1 MLVSLIGKEKIYK
14 LILPSNVRGSYWIT
28 DRDGNEEIKLVN
40 IEAVD
45 GKWHIKSNSYAFVNT
60 RNILDYDVKKVK
72 SIPQKILDDVILE
85 EYGLHIIS
93 VTGKS
98 DEYLLFSSP
107 VFEKDYF
114 CMDIQE
120 QSFTI
125 GKGEVCGI
133 VYNNIL
139 LSDRQADFTFENGKW
154 CIENKDELNSIFV
167 NDEKIYNKTP
177 LNHGDIIFI
186 SGLKIIIIGN
196 ILYVNNIKGKI
207 QFGSELAVKPNVKKP
222 VGKLA
227 PVEGEDEDIKIYSE
241 EDYFSRSPKMIE
253 KVEKELIKIDAP
265 PATPNQDEMPTILAM
280 GSSLSMSAMMMMSLY
295 NALDGIMNKTASM
308 KQSIMSLISS
318 GAMLTGMLM
327 MPILTRR
334 FQRKQ
339 KKKFEKKRQIKY
351 RKYIN
356 SKIVKV
362 NEIMEKQKDILNK
375 KYPTQ
380 SKCGQIILERSSRL
394 WERKIEDSTFISIRL
409 GTGEVPLDIDVQ
421 YPGDSFRMDDDD
433 LVDIVGEIGQKSKTL
448 EDAPIT
454 VSLIEKN
461 ISAIICDNN
470 TIYDYIKKIVLQLVT
485 MHNYIDLK
493 LIFLVGEENYNKWD
507 FVRMLP
513 HVWDNSRVLRFL
525 AKDDSDINDISKYL
539 EIDLEKRIMKGNRE
553 SYTTY
558 SPYYL
563 IITDN
568 YKKIEN
574 VKIISEILKIKKNM
588 GFSLLCLTNDYTALP
603 SECQTFITMNNNEG
617 KILEI
622 EEKVSTERAFKI
634 EEDSKYNFSEI
645 ACVLSNIPIRYNAV
659 GNEALPKKYTFLEM
673 FDVGKIEQLNILDR
687 WGNNDT
693 TKSLKAEIGSDGS
706 KKPIVLDV
714 HEKYH
719 GPHGLIAGST
729 GSGKSEFII
738 TYILSLAINYH
749 PDDVNFVLI
758 DYKGGGLAGAFQK
771 KDYKLPHLVG
781 TITNIDKNG
790 LERSLSSIQSEL
802 RKRQV
807 MFNQARDM
815 TDESTID
822 IYKYQKLYHDG
833 IVKKPIS
840 HLFIICDEFA
850 ELKQQQPDFMDEL
863 ISVARIGR
871 SLGVHLILAT
881 QKPAGIVND
890 QIRSNSKFGISLKVQ
905 DKSDSM
911 DVIKKPDAAFLKL
924 AGQFYMNVGNDE
936 YFVLGQ
942 SGWSGAPYEPKDVI
956 KKDVDTA
963 VDFIADDGNIIKKY
977 DNPKPERKSE
987 GIGDQLTNIVQYISN
1002 IAKQENIVEDKL
1014 WLDEIPDTIYVRALK
1029 KKYNVKVERNVIAP
1043 IIGEYDDPAN
1053 QNQGVVTVNLS
1064 KEGNT
1069 VIYGSADSGKDGLLS
1084 TLIFDI
1090 ITSHTS
1096 DEVQVYVMDFGAEA
1110 LKKYKA
1116 SPQVGDVITVND
1128 AEKMSRVFSMLEDE
1142 LKERKA
1148 FLSNYNGD
1156 YEYYIRNAENPMPMK
1171 LYIINNYAVF
1181 QENYA
1186 IYEEKLQSIT
1196 RDCTKCGIVFL
1207 ITANAYNEMRYKL
1220 TQNFKQKLS
1229 LQLNKDDDYMYIFE
1243 KVKKKRPSNIKGR
1256 GLVSIDGVVQEFQTA
1271 QIMRAEVVNEYIDE
1285 IIKKLNQI
1293 STIRA
1298 KTIPTIPDVVTF
1310 NMVKPA
1316 LIGPESV
1323 PIGVATGNLKIAA
1336 VDFTKAHVNIISGKM
1351 SDEVFNFGANIVK
1364 EIISLKDKYSI
1375 VFDMENVCNKKFDYE
1390 KEMEKFNKII
1400 EIGPKDG
1407 KIHNHICIIIGIEK
1421 FINKLSN
1428 GKDEF
1433 YEMLKKVENM
1443 YSVIIM
1449 DNAAKIKAYQYDMW
1463 YKNYISGDT
1472 GIWVGNGVDTQY
1484 LITTSATKK
1493 ELVADCGR
1501 SQGFYINQGKVV
1513 LIKLLGIKGEN
1524 NNE

>member
-14 LILPSNVRGSYWIT
+14 LILPSNIRGSYWIT
-28 DRDGNEEIKLVN
+28 DRDGDEEIKLVN

-60 RNILDYDVKKVK
+60 RNILDYDINKIK
-72 SIPQKILDDVILE
+72 SIPYKILDDVYLN
-85 EYGLHIIS
+85 EYHLHIIS

-107 VFEKDYF
+107 VFEEDYF
-114 CMDIQE
+114 CMDIKE

-125 GKGEVCGI
+125 GKGEACGI

-139 LSDRQADFTFENGKW
+139 LSERQADFTFENNNW
-154 CIENKDELNSIFV
+154 YVENKDDINSIFV
-167 NDEKIYNKTP
+167 NDERIKEKT
-177 LNHGDIIFI
+177 LINNGDIVFI
-186 SGLKIIIIGN
+186 SGLKIIIIGK

-207 QFGSELAVKPNVKKP
+207 KFGPELSVKQNIKKP
-222 VGKLA
+222 LGILA
-227 PVEGEDEDIKIYSE
+227 PVEGEDEDVKIYSE

-253 KVEKELIKIDAP
+253 KVEKELIKIDSP
-265 PATPNQDEMPTILAM
+265 PAIPNQDEMPTILAM
-280 GSSLSMSAMMMMSLY
+280 GTSLSMSAMMMMSLY

-308 KQSIMSLISS
+308 KQSVMSLVSS
-318 GAMLTGMLM
+318 GAMLTGMLL
-327 MPILTRR
+327 MPVLTRR
-334 FQRKQ
+334 FQRNQ
-339 KKKFEKKRQIKY
+339 KKKYEKKRQVKY

-356 SKIVKV
+356 SKIIKV
-362 NEIMEKQKDILNK
+362 NEIMDKQKEILNK
-375 KYPTQ
+375 KFPIESECQ
-380 SKCGQIILERSSRL
+380 QIILDKSPRL
-394 WERKIEDSTFISIRL
+394 WERKIEDTSFISIRL

-421 YPGDSFRMDDDD
+421 YPGETFRMDDDD
-433 LVDIVGEIGQKSKTL
+433 LVDILSEIGQKSKTL

-454 VSLIEKN
+454 VSLIQKN
-461 ISAIICDNN
+461 ISAIISKD
-470 TIYDYIKKIVLQLVT
+470 TKIYDYIKKIILQLVAL
-485 MHNYIDLK
+485 HNYIDLK
-493 LIFLVGEENYNKWD
+493 LVFFVGEENYNKWD
-507 FVRMLP
+507 FVRLLP
-513 HVWDNSRVLRFL
+513 HIWDNSKVVRFL

-539 EIDLEKRIMKGNRE
+539 EIDLEKRALSKNNDN
-553 SYTTY
+553 YTSF

-574 VKIISEILKIKKNM
+574 VKIISEILKIKRNM
-588 GFSLLCLTNDYTALP
+588 GFSLLCLTSDYTTLP
-603 SECQTFITMNNNEG
+603 SECQTFITIDKNEG

-634 EEDSKYNFSEI
+634 EQDGGYNFSSI
-645 ACVLSNIPIRYNAV
+645 ASIVSNIPIRYNAV

-687 WGNNDT
+687 WANNDT
-693 TKSLKAEIGSDGS
+693 TKTLRAEIGSDGT

-771 KDYKLPHLVG
+771 KEYKLPHLVG

-815 TDESTID
+815 TEESTID

-863 ISVARIGR
+863 MSVSRIGR

-890 QIRSNSKFGISLKVQ
+890 QIRSNSKFGICLKVQ
-905 DKSDSM
+905 DKSDSV
-911 DVIKKPDAAFLKL
+911 DVIKRPDAAFLKL

-956 KKDVDTA
+956 KKDIDTA
-963 VDFIADDGNIIKKY
+963 IDFISDDGTIIKKY
-977 DNPKPERKSE
+977 NNPKPEKKSE

-1002 IAKQENIVEDKL
+1002 LAKQENIVEEKL
-1014 WLDEIPDTIYVRALK
+1014 WLDEIPETIYVRALK
-1029 KKYNVKVERNVIAP
+1029 KKYNVKVQKNVIAP

-1053 QNQGVVTVNLS
+1053 QNQGVVTINLS
-1064 KEGNT
+1064 QEGNT
-1069 VIYGSADSGKDGLLS
+1069 IVYGSADSGKDELLA

-1128 AEKMSRVFSMLEDE
+1128 TEKMSRVFAMLEDE
-1142 LKERKA
+1142 LKQRKA

-1156 YEYYIRNAENPMPMK
+1156 YDYYIKNADSPMPMK

-1181 QENYA
+1181 SENYEM
-1186 IYEEKLQSIT
+1186 YEEKLQSIT

-1229 LQLNKDDDYMYIFE
+1229 LQLNKDDDYMYIFD
-1243 KVKKKRPSNIKGR
+1243 KIKKKRPSNIKGR
-1256 GLVSIDGVVQEFQTA
+1256 GLVSIDGVIQEFQTA
-1271 QIMRAEVVNEYIDE
+1271 KIMRDEVANEYVDE
-1285 IIKKLNQI
+1285 IINKLNQI
-1293 STIRA
+1293 SNIRA
-1298 KTIPTIPDVVTF
+1298 KTIPTIPEVVTF
-1310 NMVKPA
+1310 NMVKQA
-1316 LIGPESV
+1316 LIGPESI
-1323 PIGVATGNLKIAA
+1323 PIGVATANLKIAA
-1336 VDFTKAHVNIISGKM
+1336 IDFTKNHINLISGKM
-1351 SDEVFNFGANIVK
+1351 SNEVFDYGVNIVK
-1364 EIISLKDKYSI
+1364 EIVSLKDKYAI
-1375 VFDMENVCNKKFDYE
+1375 IFDMENVYSKKFNYE
-1390 KEMEKFNKII
+1390 KEMDKFNKSL
-1400 EIGPKDG
+1400 EICEKSEDE
-1407 KIHNHICIIIGIEK
+1407 HNHICIIIGIEK
-1421 FINKLSN
+1421 FINKLSK

-1433 YEMLKKVENM
+1433 YEILKKSENI
-1443 YSVIIM
+1443 YSFIII

-1463 YKNYISGDT
+1463 YKNYVSGDT
-1472 GIWVGNGVDTQY
+1472 GIWVGNGIDTQY

-1493 ELVADCGR
+1493 ELVSNCGK
-1501 SQGFYINQGKVV
+1501 SQGFYINQGKVI
-1513 LIKLLGIKGEN
+1513 LIKLLGIKEEN

>member
-1 MLVSLIGKEKIYK
+1 MLVSLIGKDKIYK
-14 LILPSNVRGSYWIT
+14 LVLPSNVRGSYWIT
-28 DRDGNEEIKLVN
+28 DKEGNEEVKLVN

-60 RNILDYDVKKVK
+60 RNILEYDVKKIK
-72 SIPQKILDDVILE
+72 SIPQKILDDAVLE

-114 CMDIQE
+114 CMDIKE

-139 LSDRQADFTFENGKW
+139 LSDRQADMALENGKW
-154 CIENKDELNSIFV
+154 YIENKDEMNSVFI
-167 NDEKIYNKTP
+167 NDERITKKTA
-177 LNHGDIIFI
+177 LNNGDIIFI

-196 ILYVNNIKGKI
+196 VLYVNNIKGKI
-207 QFGSELAVKPNVKKP
+207 RFGPELTTKPNVKKP
-222 VGKLA
+222 VGKLV
-227 PVEGEDEDIKIYSE
+227 PVQGEDEDINIYSE

-280 GSSLSMSAMMMMSLY
+280 GSSLSMSAMMMMSFY

-334 FQRKQ
+334 FQKKQ
-339 KKKFEKKRQIKY
+339 KRKFEKKRQIKY

-356 SKIVKV
+356 SKIIKV
-362 NEIMEKQKDILNK
+362 NEIMDKQNEILNK
-375 KYPTQ
+375 KYPREVE
-380 SKCGQIILERSSRL
+380 CRQIILDKSSRL

-409 GTGEVPLDIDVQ
+409 GTGELPLDIDVQ
-421 YPGDSFRMDDDD
+421 YPGEQFRMDDDD
-433 LVDIVGEIGQKSKTL
+433 LVDILGEIGQKSKTL
-448 EDAPIT
+448 ENAPIT
-454 VSLIEKN
+454 VSLTEKN
-461 ISAIICDNN
+461 IAAIICNN
-470 TIYDYIKKIVLQLVT
+470 NAIYDYIKSIVLQLVAL
-485 MHNYIDLK
+485 HNYIDLK
-493 LIFLVGEENYNKWD
+493 LVFLVGEENFNKWD
-507 FVRMLP
+507 YVRMLP
-513 HVWDNSRVLRFL
+513 HVWDNSKIQRFF

-539 EIDLEKRIMKGNRE
+539 EIDLEKRIIRSNRE
-553 SYTTY
+553 NYTNY

-588 GFSLLCLTNDYTALP
+588 GFSLLCLTDDYTSLP
-603 SECQTFITMNNNEG
+603 SECQTFITIDNNEG

-622 EEKVSTERAFKI
+622 EEKVSTERTFNI
-634 EEDSKYNFSEI
+634 ENNNEYMFNRVASVI
-645 ACVLSNIPIRYNAV
+645 SNIPIRYNAV

-815 TDESTID
+815 TEESTID

-833 IVKKPIS
+833 IVKTPIS

-956 KKDVDTA
+956 RKDVDTSI
-963 VDFIADDGNIIKKY
+963 DFISDDGNIIKKY
-977 DNPKPERKSE
+977 DNPKPEKKSE

-1002 IAKQENIVEDKL
+1002 LAKQEHIVEGKL
-1014 WLDEIPDTIYVRALK
+1014 WLDEIPETIYVRELK
-1029 KKYNVKVERNVIAP
+1029 KKYNVKAERNVIAP

-1053 QNQGVVTVNLS
+1053 QNQGVVTINLS
-1064 KEGNT
+1064 QEGNT
-1069 VIYGSADSGKDGLLS
+1069 LVYGSADSGKDELLS
-1084 TLIFDI
+1084 TLIFDL

-1096 DEVQVYVMDFGAEA
+1096 EEVQVYVMDFGAEA

-1128 AEKMSRVFSMLEDE
+1128 TEKMSRVFAMLEEE
-1142 LKERKA
+1142 LKQRKA

-1156 YEYYIRNAENPMPMK
+1156 YDYYIKSTENPMPMK

-1181 QENYA
+1181 SENYA
-1186 IYEEKLQSIT
+1186 MYEEKLQSIT

-1207 ITANAYNEMRYKL
+1207 ITANAYNDMRYKL

-1229 LQLNKDDDYMYIFE
+1229 LQLNKDDDYMYIFDNI
-1243 KVKKKRPSNIKGR
+1243 KKKRPSNIKGR

-1271 QIMRAEVVNEYIDE
+1271 KIMRAEVLNNYVNEV
-1285 IIKKLNQI
+1285 IKKLNQI
-1293 STIRA
+1293 SSIRA
-1298 KTIPTIPDVVTF
+1298 KTIPTIPKIVTF

-1316 LIGPESV
+1316 LIGPENI
-1323 PIGVATGNLKIAA
+1323 PIGVAIANLKIAA
-1336 VDFTKAHVNIISGKM
+1336 VDFTKNHINIISGKM
-1351 SDEVFNFGANIVK
+1351 SDEVFDFGANIAK
-1364 EIISLKDKYSI
+1364 ELIVLKDKYSI
-1375 VFDMENVCNKKFDYE
+1375 IFDMENICTKNFDYE
-1390 KEMEKFNKII
+1390 KEINKFNKVI
-1400 EIGPKDG
+1400 ELVKKDE
-1407 KIHNHICIIIGIEK
+1407 KIHNHICIIVGIEK
-1421 FINKLSN
+1421 FINKLQK

-1433 YEMLKKVENM
+1433 YEILKKAENI
-1443 YSVIIM
+1443 YNFIII

-1472 GIWVGNGVDTQY
+1472 GIWVGNGIDSQY

-1493 ELVADCGR
+1493 ELVADCGK
-1501 SQGFYINQGKVV
+1501 SQGFYINQGKIV
-1513 LIKLLGIKGEN
+1513 LIKLLGIKEEN
-1524 NNE
+1524 TNE